1 MIDQLTIAIANYLKV
16 LICIILRIC
25 IWACRPLVPHSF
37 MGAETYGA
45 ADGSAA
51 GAAMD

>member
-1 MIDQLTIAIANYLKV
+1 MIDESTMAIVNYLKV
-16 LICIILRIC
+16 LICIKLRIC

-45 ADGSAA
+45 ADGAAA